1 MEGQEEL
8 KVIFYCC
15 SVQSCNKEYKNKFN
29 LKRHMEIIH
38 FRTKPYKC
46 VICSQEFV
54 SKQNLREHSFI
65 HSGLKPYKC
74 SYCGSKFRQISQLS
88 LHRRSHNKNYAES
101 LKNVEA
107 IEMLSQ
113 LKA

>member
-1 MEGQEEL
+1 M
-8 KVIFYCC
+8 KVTLYCC
-15 SVQSCNKEYKNKFN
+15 PMPFCNKEYKNKFN

-38 FRTKPYKC
+38 FHIKPFNC
-46 VICSQEFV
+46 LECQQEFV

-88 LHRRSHNKNYAES
+88 LHRRVHNKNYEES
-101 LKNVEA
+101 LKNV
-107 IEMLSQ
+107 
-113 LKA
+113 KAMEIISELNTQN